1 MIITDKKNGVTLSI
15 GDRDNSQGLTIR
27 AVLQNSK
34 TDTDVQIETILNL
47 DEEQL
52 SKLNSATDLSC
63 IKTAFFTLSFNMG
76 DSIYN
81 NPECCF
87 WQSAQFRSL
96 TQESEANV
104 YFVSTKDKVRA
115 LRISL
120 LNLIRN
126 NEKSVTQVINN
137 RKKED
142 FKISFVNQKMWKDG
156 YGFMDIVVS
165 SDFFMMRRSVETDME
180 DVKCLLNNISDYIEK
195 KTSSLEIVYDHLY
208 LNITRSAGLCSNI
221 EGEICDFSW
230 PECNK
235 ISFKSQID
243 EITIKNA
250 QNSLKMICQGKK
262 SRIGGTGF

>member
-15 GDRDNSQGLTIR
+15 GDRGNSQGLTIR

-120 LNLIRN
+120 LNLIKN
-126 NEKSVTQVINN
+126 NRKLVTQVINKGEKGN
-137 RKKED
+137 LR
-142 FKISFVNQKMWKDG
+142 ISFANQKMWKDG

-165 SDFFMMRRSVETDME
+165 SDFFMIRRSVETDME
-180 DVKCLLNNISDYIEK
+180 DMKCLLNNISDYIEK
-195 KTSSLEIVYDHLY
+195 KTSSLEIIYDHLY
-208 LNITRSAGLCSNI
+208 LNITRSASLYSNI
-221 EGEICDFSW
+221 DGEICDFLW

-235 ISFKSQID
+235 VLFKSQIE
-243 EITIKNA
+243 EIAMKDA
-250 QNSLKMICQGKK
+250 QSSLRKMIITVKEG
-262 SRIGGTGF
+262 RFR